1 MRMRYVDGGPIEA
14 RIMEGAEGPELSA
27 SVPLYLD
34 APYLATDLVERKRVV
49 TTAHHN
55 LYSYDIAM
63 DLSGPLTFLDDGR
76 MVAEQWNDTPVEI
89 EQRMNVPR
97 VSADLL
103 VPVGGTHIRYVSEPI
118 K

>member
-1 MRMRYVDGGPIEA
+1 
-14 RIMEGAEGPELSA
+14 
-27 SVPLYLD
+27 
-34 APYLATDLVERKRVV
+34 
-49 TTAHHN
+49 
-55 LYSYDIAM
+55 
-63 DLSGPLTFLDDGR
+63 LDDGR
-76 MVAEQWNDTPVEI
+76 MVAEQWNDTPVDI